1 MVIILKDKI
10 KLIIKYIKENALFFI
25 TLIIIV
31 VLVNIKIPYSV
42 YSPGGIINVDE
53 RLSGSIFKSNGEI
66 NLTYVT
72 FSEGRLPNI
81 LLALILPEW
90 DIVKNSDVTYDNE
103 TLEELNLKDRIQLYS
118 SISNATYLAYKKAGK
133 TIEITGDSSYIVS
146 IADYAETNLKIG
158 DKILS
163 VDDKPIHTFN
173 DILNIIENHKIND
186 TIKIKISRN
195 ERELE
200 CYALVKQDDDTKRI
214 GIGVSKIN
222 SYNLS
227 PEVKY
232 QYKKNEAGASGGLM
246 LSLAIYN
253 SLTETDLTKGK
264 IISGTGTIDEEG
276 NVGEISGVKYKLSGA
291 VKNKSDVFIV
301 PAANYEEAIS
311 ERKKHN
317 YDIKIIKATSFDQ
330 VLEELKNEE
339 L

>member
-1 MVIILKDKI
+1 MVIILKDK
-10 KLIIKYIKENALFFI
+10 LNLVVKYIKENILFFI
-25 TLIIIV
+25 TLIVIIF
-31 VLVNIKIPYSV
+31 LLNIKIPYSV

-53 RLSGSIFKSNGEI
+53 RLSGSVFKTSGEI

-118 SISNATYLAYKKAGK
+118 SISNATYLAYKKSGK
-133 TIEITGDSSYIVS
+133 KVEITGDSSYIIS
-146 IADYAETNLKIG
+146 LADYAETDLKIG

-163 VDDKPIHTFN
+163 VDDKTIHNFN
-173 DILNIIENHKIND
+173 DILNIIENHEIND
-186 TIKIKISRN
+186 TLKIKISRN
-195 ERELE
+195 ESEIE
-200 CYALVKQDDDTKRI
+200 CYAKVKQDNNTKRI

-227 PEVKY
+227 PEIKY
-232 QYKKNEAGASGGLM
+232 HYKQNEAGASGGLM

-253 SLTETDLTKGK
+253 SLTESDLTKGK

-291 VKNKSDVFIV
+291 VKNKSDIFIV
-301 PAANYEEAIS
+301 PDANYEEAIA
-311 ERKKHN
+311 EKKKHN
-317 YDIKIIKATSFDQ
+317 YNIKIIKAISFDQ
-330 VLEELKNEE
+330 VLDELKNE
-339 L
+339 